1 MNLPLDVLTLS
12 VRAFIRKPLVKV
24 KVSIKPV
31 SKSNWEEVL
40 RLSVYP
46 KQQYGVLPVS
56 VSLSKV
62 YVKPDG
68 LRMFPYAVYS
78 FDGIVGFFLIKCDPY
93 SSQNYWVEGF
103 LIDKKFQNMGYGTL
117 ALKEA
122 ISQVKKKFKNSKAL
136 KVKVEPGNKAAV
148 RVCEKC
154 KMKNTGI
161 YSKGEEIFIININS
175 AQIPKAEVA

>member
-1 MNLPLDVLTLS
+1 
-12 VRAFIRKPLVKV
+12 V

-31 SKSNWEEVL
+31 SKSNWEDVL

-46 KQQYGVLPVS
+46 KQQHYVLPVS

-68 LRMFPYAVYS
+68 LRLFPYAIYAGDS
-78 FDGIVGFFLIKCDPY
+78 IVGYFNIKCDPY

-103 LIDKKFQNMGYGTL
+103 IIDKKSQNMGYGTL
-117 ALKEA
+117 GLKEA
-122 ISQVKKKFKNSKAL
+122 IIQVGKKSKTSKAL
-136 KVKVEPGNKAAV
+136 KAKVEPSNKAAM
-148 RVCEKC
+148 RICEKC

-175 AQIPKAEVA
+175 HLLSKQNVA

>member
-1 MNLPLDVLTLS
+1 
-12 VRAFIRKPLVKV
+12 VKV
-24 KVSIKPV
+24 TVKPV
-31 SKSNWEEVL
+31 SKSNWEDVI

-46 KQQYGVLPVS
+46 KQQHYVLPVS

-62 YVKPDG
+62 YVKPDD
-68 LRMFPYAVYS
+68 LRFFPYAIYS
-78 FDGIVGFFLIKCDPY
+78 GDSIVGFFLVKCDPY

-122 ISQVKKKFKNSKAL
+122 ITQVSKKFKNSKAL
-136 KVKVEPGNKAAV
+136 KARVEPNNKAAM

-161 YSKGEEIFIININS
+161 YSNGEEIYIININS
-175 AQIPKAEVA
+175 DELPKQEVA

>member
-1 MNLPLDVLTLS
+1 M
-12 VRAFIRKPLVKV
+12 KV
-24 KVSIKPV
+24 TVKPV
-31 SKSNWEEVL
+31 SKSNWEDVI

-46 KQQYGVLPVS
+46 KQQHYVLPVS

-62 YVKPDG
+62 YVKPDD
-68 LRMFPYAVYS
+68 LRFFPYAIYS
-78 FDGIVGFFLIKCDPY
+78 ADSIVGFFLVKCDPY

-122 ISQVKKKFKNSKAL
+122 ITQVSKKFKNSKAL
-136 KVKVEPGNKAAV
+136 KARVEPNNKAAM

-161 YSKGEEIFIININS
+161 YSNGEEIYIININS
-175 AQIPKAEVA
+175 DELPKQEVA